1 MKISRRYHSHRGKQA
16 ALRLEEHP
24 QSSHKRKL
32 KKKNKSKPGASND
45 FGWER
50 RRARQGGCRLPRLRP
65 RSAHPGAGPGPSSG
79 VCEGPEG
86 GRAGRAGFQA
96 HARTRKFRL
105 SSDRKEN
112 PLEERHGS
120 FLAPTQILSA
130 AVLHLRS
137 LSAVLSPYHL
147 LKSSRKGAGFFA
159 RLPQPDQE
167 EITFD
172 LLSQSEQ
179 EILLWPGLDE
189 YA

>member
-1 MKISRRYHSHRGKQA
+1 MDAGCQGSGPALLTQKWVKALAAGSVWGQREAEQAELAFRCTHR
-16 ALRLEEHP
+16 H
-24 QSSHKRKL
+24 
-32 KKKNKSKPGASND
+32 AS
-45 FGWER
+45 F
-50 RRARQGGCRLPRLRP
+50 
-65 RSAHPGAGPGPSSG
+65 H
-79 VCEGPEG
+79 
-86 GRAGRAGFQA
+86 
-96 HARTRKFRL
+96 L

-137 LSAVLSPYHL
+137 LSAVSSPYHL
-147 LKSSRKGAGFFA
+147 PKSSRKGAGFFA

>member
-1 MKISRRYHSHRGKQA
+1 MILGGK
-16 ALRLEEHP
+16 
-24 QSSHKRKL
+24 
-32 KKKNKSKPGASND
+32 
-45 FGWER
+45 
-50 RRARQGGCRLPRLRP
+50 GG
-65 RSAHPGAGPGPSSG
+65 GPGRVDAGCQGSG
-79 VCEGPEG
+79 PALLTQKWVKALA
-86 GRAGRAGFQA
+86 AGSVWGQREAEQA
-96 HARTRKFRL
+96 ELAFRCTHGHASFRL

-137 LSAVLSPYHL
+137 LSAVSSPYHL
-147 LKSSRKGAGFFA
+147 PKSSRKGAGFFA